1 METFTRADLIN
12 AVAEN
17 TDLSRREAERVVH
30 IQQDAITR
38 ALTEERRVSIFGF
51 GSLNATIV
59 PSRMI
64 RNPHTGKQM
73 RAKKTARVHFR
84 PAPILKDFI
93 SGAKR
98 LPKNKLVTDVSVTR
112 KSS

>member
-1 METFTRADLIN
+1 MTFTRADLIN

-17 TDLSRREAERVVH
+17 TDLSRRESEHVVH
-30 IQQDAITR
+30 LIQDSLTR
-38 ALTEERRVSIFGF
+38 ALTDGERVSVFGF
-51 GSLNATIV
+51 GSLNATVV

-64 RNPHTGKQM
+64 RNPATGKKM
-73 RAKKTARVHFR
+73 RAKKSARVHFR

-93 SGAKR
+93 SGAKK
-98 LPKNKLVTDVSVTR
+98 LPKGKLVTDVTVTR